1 METIIITLIAII
13 FIGIL
18 FKIIESKLSNKNKY
32 NYATAY
38 KDVDSILTKA
48 ELKFY
53 DTLYDVCNDLDV
65 TLFTKVRVADIVKVK
80 NKDNYF
86 TYFNKISSKHID
98 FVLCDNA
105 TLKPL
110 VCLELDDRSH
120 YRKDRMER
128 DKFINEVLSSIG
140 YEVVHIPCKYKYDKE
155 DVKLELQNA
164 LKNVS

>member
-1 METIIITLIAII
+1 MDTIIITLVAIV
-13 FIGIL
+13 FIVIL
-18 FKIIESKLSNKNKY
+18 FKIIEGKLSNKNKY
-32 NYATAY
+32 NYSVAY

-48 ELKFY
+48 ELRFY
-53 DTLYDVCNDLDV
+53 DILYDVCDDLDV

-80 NKDNYF
+80 NKDNYM

-98 FVLCDNA
+98 FVLCDNT

-110 VCLELDDRSH
+110 ICLELDDRSH
-120 YRKDRMER
+120 NRKDRMER

-155 DVKLELQNA
+155 AIKIELQNA
-164 LKNVS
+164 LN